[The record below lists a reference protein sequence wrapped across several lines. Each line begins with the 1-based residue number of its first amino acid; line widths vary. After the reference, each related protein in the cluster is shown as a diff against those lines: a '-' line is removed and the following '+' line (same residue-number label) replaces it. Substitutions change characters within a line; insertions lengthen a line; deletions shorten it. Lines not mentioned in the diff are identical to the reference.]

1 MCKQVQN
8 SMHSKARQQTEATGF
23 LHDVTAS
30 PSGKDAPGTNYMA
43 GEGGGT
49 KYVVGVAVALQGM

>member
-1 MCKQVQN
+1 MCKQVKN

-30 PSGKDAPGTNYMA
+30 PSGKDVPGTNYTA
-43 GEGGGT
+43 GGGGT
-49 KYVVGVAVALQGM
+49 RYVVGVAVALQGM